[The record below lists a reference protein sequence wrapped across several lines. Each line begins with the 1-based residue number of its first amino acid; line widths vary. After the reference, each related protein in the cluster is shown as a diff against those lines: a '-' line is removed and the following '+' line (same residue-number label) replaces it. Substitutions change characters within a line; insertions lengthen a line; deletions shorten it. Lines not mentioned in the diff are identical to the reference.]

1 MANKE
6 IEFLREH
13 IDERLDAIEK
23 LINLSLLTA
32 VMEQLGEVDQ
42 DGNKDSETLEEIN
55 SILCQYALELDKEEI
70 YGDKTA
76 IYIRSQEQMNL
87 PKVRS
92 VLALM
97 QNNYQEF
104 IPVFIFE
111 KFNGKQRQKLLDERI
126 SFCVPNKELHIMG

>member
-55 SILCQYALELDKEEI
+55 SMLSQYALELDKEEI

-104 IPVFIFE
+104 IPVFIF
-111 KFNGKQRQKLLDERI
+111 KRFNGKQRQKLLNERI
-126 SFCVPNKELHIMG
+126 SFCVPNKELHIFK

>member
-42 DGNKDSETLEEIN
+42 GETLEEIN
-55 SILCQYALELDKEEI
+55 SMLSQYALELDKEEI

-76 IYIRSQEQMNL
+76 IFIKGQDQMNL
-87 PKVRS
+87 LKVRS
-92 VLALM
+92 VFASM
-97 QNNYQEF
+97 QNFYQEF
-104 IPVFIFE
+104 IPVFIF
-111 KFNGKQRQKLLDERI
+111 KRFNGKQRQKLLNERI
-126 SFCVPNKELHIMG
+126 SFCVPNKELHIFK